1 MNHVGATRLYFA
13 GDFHYAPSAN
23 ILLPSWGLWSAET
36 GTQEV
41 FCLKK
46 TVGQYLANGGQRA
59 GGGNTARVLAV
70 PIFDKT
76 RVLMRRLKPD
86 YQFTFKRA

>member
-23 ILLPSWGLWSAET
+23 ILLPSGGLWSAET

-41 FCLKK
+41 FCLKPILGK
-46 TVGQYLANGGQRA
+46 WRPEGRGGC
-59 GGGNTARVLAV
+59 NTARVLAV